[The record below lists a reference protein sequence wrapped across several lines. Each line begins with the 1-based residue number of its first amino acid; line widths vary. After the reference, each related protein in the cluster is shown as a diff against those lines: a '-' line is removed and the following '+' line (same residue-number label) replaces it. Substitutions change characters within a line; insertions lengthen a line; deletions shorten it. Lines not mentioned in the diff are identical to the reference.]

1 MIDAE
6 EFFGRGHLALFH
18 GSREVVARP
27 AFGRS
32 NAHNDYGRGF
42 YCTESPQLASE
53 WACPT
58 LEDGYVNEYLLQTQG
73 LALIDLSSAEY
84 SVLNWIAVL
93 LEHRTFELR
102 PGAMAEARQF
112 MVEAYSVNLEGAD
125 LVHGYRA
132 DDSYFAFARAFLD
145 NRIGVRGLEKALF
158 KGGLGYQI
166 VLRSQKAF
174 EHIAFQQSTLAE
186 GQVWNPLRVARD
198 SRARAAWEALEVES
212 LYDRDDVR
220 VIDLMRGA
228 PWDA

>member
-1 MIDAE
+1 MLDAE

-18 GSREVVARP
+18 GSREVVVRP
-27 AFGRS
+27 EFGRG

-58 LEDGYVNEYLLQTQG
+58 LEDGYVNEYLLSTRG
-73 LALIDLSSAEY
+73 LALIDLSSTEY
-84 SVLNWIAVL
+84 TVLNWIAVL

-102 PGAMAEARQF
+102 PGAMAEARRF
-112 MVEAYSVNLEGAD
+112 IVETYGINLEGAD

-158 KGGLGYQI
+158 KDGLGYQI
-166 VLRSQKAF
+166 VLRSRRAF
-174 EHIAFQQSTLAE
+174 ERIVFQQSTLAE
-186 GQVWNPLRVARD
+186 GLVWNPLRVARD
-198 SRARAAWEALEVES
+198 SRARAAWDALEVAF

>member
-1 MIDAE
+1 MKAD
-6 EFFGRGHLALFH
+6 EFFGRERLALFH

-27 AFGRS
+27 EFGLG
-32 NAHNDYGRGF
+32 NAHNDYGLGF

-58 LEDGYVNEYLLQTQG
+58 LDDGYVNEYHLQVEG
-73 LALIDLSSAEY
+73 LSIIDLSSAEY

-93 LEHRTFELR
+93 LKHRTFELR

-112 MVEAYSVNLEGAD
+112 VVDSYDVDLNAAD
-125 LVHGYRA
+125 MVHGYRA

-145 NRIGVRGLEKALF
+145 NRIGIRSLEKALF
-158 KGGLGYQI
+158 KGGLGYQV
-166 VLRSQKAF
+166 VLRTPRAF
-174 EHIAFQQSTLAE
+174 KRIAFDQARLAE
-186 GQVWNPLRVARD
+186 GHVWNPLRVARD
-198 SRARAAWEALEVES
+198 NRAREAWEALEVTS

-220 VIDLMRGA
+220 VVDLMRGA

>member
-6 EFFGRGHLALFH
+6 EFFGHGRLALFH
-18 GSREVVARP
+18 GSREVVTRP
-27 AFGRS
+27 EFGRG

-58 LEDGYVNEYLLQTQG
+58 LEDGYVNEYLLSMRG
-73 LALIDLSSAEY
+73 LSLIDLSGAGY

-102 PGAMAEARQF
+102 PGAMAEARRF
-112 MVEAYSVNLEGAD
+112 IVETYGINLEGAD

-166 VLRSQKAF
+166 VLRSQRAF
-174 EHIAFQQSTLAE
+174 ERIAFRQSTLAE

-198 SRARAAWEALEVES
+198 SRARAAWEALEVAS